1 MKHLF
6 WWLHNTCLAK
16 QIS

>member
-1 MKHLF
+1 MKHLL

-16 QIS
+16 